1 MPDIILGVEGLS
13 KSFAGVQ
20 ALKDVSFDVRRGEVH
35 AICGENGAGK
45 STFIKLLTGAETPS
59 SGWIEFEGMRY
70 ASLEPRQAMDL
81 GIAVIYQE
89 FSLVPYLSVA
99 ENIFYGREIKR
110 YGIRDKTQMNA
121 HAKALCDEMGVDID
135 IRTRVGLLGTAYQQ
149 IVEILKA
156 VAKNAKFII
165 MDEPTASLTIKE
177 THIFFG
183 IIEKLKKNNTT
194 IVFISHRLE
203 EVFEIC
209 DRVTVFCDGA
219 YIVTK
224 DVNELDRKQLISY
237 MVGRELTDAYP
248 APRSAVGDV
257 VFEARNVGNSQVHD
271 VGFTLRKGE
280 ILGFGGLVGAGRTEL
295 ARLIFGADPMFSG
308 GMVKNGSEYRP
319 ESPQQA
325 LANGVGLIPEDRK
338 HQGLV
343 LGQSIRKNISYS
355 SLRRYA
361 GKLMNVKSRK
371 ENELVE
377 RMIRD
382 LDIRTP
388 SMEQLARNLSGGNQQ
403 KVVLAKVL
411 ATECDIMIFDEP
423 TRGIDVG
430 AKQEIYLLMCK
441 LAEEGK
447 SIIMISSEMPELIG
461 MSQRIIV
468 MSGGT
473 VVGELQKDDFSQ
485 TRILEM
491 ASSKLSRRSEAR

>member
-1 MPDIILGVEGLS
+1 MQDIILKVEGLL

-20 ALKDVSFDVRRGEVH
+20 ALKDISFEIRRGEVH

-59 SGWIEFEGMRY
+59 SGSIEFEGVRY
-70 ASLEPRQAMDL
+70 AHLEPRQAMDL
-81 GIAVIYQE
+81 GISVIYQE
-89 FSLVPYLSVA
+89 FSLIPYLSVA
-99 ENIFYGREIKR
+99 ENIFYGREIKKF
-110 YGIRDKTQMNA
+110 GLRDKAEMNA
-121 HAKALCDEMGVDID
+121 RAKALCDEMGIDID
-135 IRTRVGLLGTAYQQ
+135 ICARVGLFGTAYQQ

-219 YIVTK
+219 YITTK
-224 DVNELDRKQLISY
+224 DVSELDRKQLISY
-237 MVGRELTDAYP
+237 MVGRELTDVYP
-248 APRSAVGDV
+248 APRNLPGEV
-257 VFEARNVGNSQVHD
+257 VFEARNVGNNLVHD

-308 GMVKNGSEYRP
+308 RMVKSGLEYRP
-319 ESPQQA
+319 GSPREA
-325 LANGVGLIPEDRK
+325 LISGVGLIPEDRK
-338 HQGLV
+338 YQGLI
-343 LGQSIRKNISYS
+343 LGQSICKNISFS

-361 GKLMNVKSRK
+361 GKLGNIKSRR

-382 LDIRTP
+382 LDIRAP
-388 SMEQLARNLSGGNQQ
+388 SAEQLARNLSGGNQQ
-403 KVVLAKVL
+403 KVVLARIL

-430 AKQEIYLLMCK
+430 AKQEIYTLMCE
-441 LAEEGK
+441 LADAGK
-447 SIIMISSEMPELIG
+447 SIVMISSEMPELIG
-461 MSQRIIV
+461 MSHRIIV
-468 MSGGT
+468 MGGGT
-473 VVGELQKDDFSQ
+473 VVGELRKEEFSQ

-491 ASSKLSRRSEAR
+491 ASSKLSPKE